1 MIDVA
6 LKKSD
11 DPYAFEVKVA
21 ERGTET
27 RHRVTMTDA
36 TYQKLARENASPE
49 RVIEAAFEFLLDREP
64 KESILG
70 SFDVNVIS
78 RYFPDFESE
87 IADYL

>member
-1 MIDVA
+1 MIDVT

-11 DPYAFEVKVA
+11 DPYAFEVRVA

-36 TYQKLARENASPE
+36 TFRKLAGEKASPE
-49 RVIEAAFEFLLDREP
+49 RIVEAAFEFLLDREP

>member
-1 MIDVA
+1 MIDVK

-11 DPYAFEVKVA
+11 DPYAFEVRVA

-36 TYQKLARENASPE
+36 TFRLLAGEKASPE
-49 RVIEAAFEFLLDREP
+49 RVVEAAFEFLLDREP
-64 KESILG
+64 KESILR

-78 RYFPDFESE
+78 SYFPGFESE
-87 IADYL
+87 IAGYL